1 MVPSAI
7 QVQFKCNSSA
17 IQVQF
22 KCNSSAIHVQFHNI
36 HHSRLVLKLQYLS
49 IAAMKTRNG
58 SSWASNQPDAQR
70 KKRATAKYKKVDG
83 DKWIIDTSK
92 KGGSVRP
99 SKIGSEERIPFL
111 VIVAGLSL

>member
-1 MVPSAI
+1 M
-7 QVQFKCNSSA
+7 QFKCNSSA
-17 IQVQF
+17 IQ
-22 KCNSSAIHVQFHNI
+22 VQFHNI

-99 SKIGSEERIPFL
+99 IDLGGPQ
-111 VIVAGLSL
+111 VAQGTFCKN